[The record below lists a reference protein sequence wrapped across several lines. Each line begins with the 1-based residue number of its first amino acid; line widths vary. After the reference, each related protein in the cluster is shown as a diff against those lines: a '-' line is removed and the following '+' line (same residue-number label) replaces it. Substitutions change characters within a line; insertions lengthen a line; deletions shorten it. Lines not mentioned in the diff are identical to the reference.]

1 MIKKIMK
8 YIILY
13 GINKKVSAPTQSAEV
28 NNKNLIKREIIRL
41 LELINIRINKLI
53 NNILLSR
60 KRLLSRINKLEKLN
74 HINDYKLISYNFN
87 KNSMII
93 KSILSKLIIKLLE
106 NIINGVD
113 LKSVPA
119 PLRGAGKLLLSTA
132 PVVTGTE
139 AGGNIIISKP
149 VIKENLNEVNILFY
163 YFIPNNKSYKYFSRI
178 NMFLNKIKNYK
189 ELVKFSKNYSK
200 SSYILHDKLIVSNI
214 FNNIINNRNNV
225 KYINKNVKNL
235 INDLNN
241 NYNTKSILL
250 LKKSLSNNIN
260 NINKLPSKLLINS
273 TLLNVSILNKKVPTV
288 LKDNENKELLND
300 NNSIINNNI
309 FSLLNNNYKKNGNN
323 LINNIYKNVINTNKL
338 VMIKKCNIHS
348 KVKLERKDLVLNYL
362 LKNEI
367 ISKKIEK
374 VPSYGVFSDTSSE
387 NIDLLKINKINDKT
401 NIYGYMVSYIDIL
414 LGNIINKN
422 NKSNDIKMI
431 ISKYFGLKEVNIS
444 GINLKYEFNNP
455 EILLKLIRKG
465 ISKRKRTLSRMFRFR
480 LKNRI
485 PLLNDKGIL
494 KNKISNNLL
503 KNLSLN
509 NNILNVEYNI
519 KKVLFN
525 SINIKKNIN
534 IYNDIKDYYNNL
546 LIDNDKDLILN
557 NEILYKNIVGWSLL
571 LKGKVGARKGK
582 NRSNRILMTKGS
594 FKNNN
599 LYIYNILEDNSNNN
613 GYSKDR
619 LKLNYIKNSNF
630 ISYMDKSTNN
640 IYYIIIYIQ

>member
-113 LKSVPA
+113 LKSVSA
-119 PLRGAGKLLLSTA
+119 PRSGAGKLLLSTA

-250 LKKSLSNNIN
+250 LKKLLSNNLN

-288 LKDNENKELLND
+288 LKDSENKELLND

-309 FSLLNNNYKKNGNN
+309 LSLLNNNYKKNGNN

-557 NEILYKNIVGWSLL
+557 NEILYKNIVG
-571 LKGKVGARKGK
+571 
-582 NRSNRILMTKGS
+582 
-594 FKNNN
+594 
-599 LYIYNILEDNSNNN
+599 
-613 GYSKDR
+613 
-619 LKLNYIKNSNF
+619 
-630 ISYMDKSTNN
+630 
-640 IYYIIIYIQ
+640 

>member
-119 PLRGAGKLLLSTA
+119 PRSGAGKLLLSTA

-250 LKKSLSNNIN
+250 LKKSLSNNLN

-309 FSLLNNNYKKNGNN
+309 LSLLNNNYKKNGNN

-557 NEILYKNIVGWSLL
+557 NEILYKNIVG
-571 LKGKVGARKGK
+571 
-582 NRSNRILMTKGS
+582 
-594 FKNNN
+594 
-599 LYIYNILEDNSNNN
+599 
-613 GYSKDR
+613 
-619 LKLNYIKNSNF
+619 
-630 ISYMDKSTNN
+630 
-640 IYYIIIYIQ
+640 

>member
-113 LKSVPA
+113 LKSVSA
-119 PLRGAGKLLLSTA
+119 PRSGAGKLLLSTA

-250 LKKSLSNNIN
+250 LKKSLSNNLN
-260 NINKLPSKLLINS
+260 NINKLPLCPRSAVEGSKLLINS

-309 FSLLNNNYKKNGNN
+309 LSLLNNNYKKNGNN

-519 KKVLFN
+519 KKVLLN
-525 SINIKKNIN
+525 SVVNNTLSGVPAPLGGAEGKNIN

-557 NEILYKNIVGWSLL
+557 NEILYKNIVG
-571 LKGKVGARKGK
+571 
-582 NRSNRILMTKGS
+582 
-594 FKNNN
+594 
-599 LYIYNILEDNSNNN
+599 
-613 GYSKDR
+613 
-619 LKLNYIKNSNF
+619 
-630 ISYMDKSTNN
+630 
-640 IYYIIIYIQ
+640 

>member
-119 PLRGAGKLLLSTA
+119 PRSGAGKLLLSTA

-235 INDLNN
+235 INNLNN

-250 LKKSLSNNIN
+250 LKKSLSNNLN

-309 FSLLNNNYKKNGNN
+309 LSLLNNNYKKNGNN

-557 NEILYKNIVGWSLL
+557 NEILYKNIVG
-571 LKGKVGARKGK
+571 
-582 NRSNRILMTKGS
+582 
-594 FKNNN
+594 
-599 LYIYNILEDNSNNN
+599 
-613 GYSKDR
+613 
-619 LKLNYIKNSNF
+619 
-630 ISYMDKSTNN
+630 
-640 IYYIIIYIQ
+640 

>member
-119 PLRGAGKLLLSTA
+119 PRSGAGKLLLSTA

-250 LKKSLSNNIN
+250 LKKSLSNNLN

-300 NNSIINNNI
+300 NNSIITNNI
-309 FSLLNNNYKKNGNN
+309 LSLLNNNYKKNGNN

-557 NEILYKNIVGWSLL
+557 NEILYKNIVG
-571 LKGKVGARKGK
+571 
-582 NRSNRILMTKGS
+582 
-594 FKNNN
+594 
-599 LYIYNILEDNSNNN
+599 
-613 GYSKDR
+613 
-619 LKLNYIKNSNF
+619 
-630 ISYMDKSTNN
+630 
-640 IYYIIIYIQ
+640 

>member
-13 GINKKVSAPTQSAEV
+13 SSNKQENIERKRII
-28 NNKNLIKREIIRL
+28 IKSEIIKL
-41 LELINIRINKLI
+41 LELINIRINNKI
-53 NNILLSR
+53 NKILLSR

-93 KSILSKLIIKLLE
+93 KSILSKLIINLLE

-113 LKSVPA
+113 LKS
-119 PLRGAGKLLLSTA
+119 GKSLS
-132 PVVTGTE
+132 
-139 AGGNIIISKP
+139 GGNIIISKP
-149 VIKENLNEVNILFY
+149 IIKENLNEVKILFY
-163 YFIPNNKSYKYFSRI
+163 YFLPNNKSYKYFSRI
-178 NMFLNKIKNYK
+178 NMYLSKIKNYK
-189 ELVKFSKNYSK
+189 ELVKYNKNYNK
-200 SSYILHDKLIVSNI
+200 SLYMLHDKLIVSNI
-214 FNNIINNRNNV
+214 FNNIINNRNNI
-225 KYINKNVKNL
+225 KYINTKVSNI

-241 NYNTKSILL
+241 NYNSKSVLL
-250 LKKSLSNNIN
+250 LNKTLNKNIG
-260 NINKLPSKLLINS
+260 NINKLPSKLIINS
-273 TLLNVSILNKKVPTV
+273 TLLNVSSILNNKNNKNNNII
-288 LKDNENKELLND
+288 NEN
-300 NNSIINNNI
+300 INNNI
-309 FSLLNNNYKKNGNN
+309 LNILNTNNNNKNNN
-323 LINNIYKNVINTNKL
+323 ILINNIYKNVINYNTTLINN
-338 VMIKKCNIHS
+338 KCNIHS

-367 ISKKIEK
+367 ASNKNILLNNK
-374 VPSYGVFSDTSSE
+374 SSS
-387 NIDLLKINKINDKT
+387 NMNLFNINKINDKT

-414 LGNIINKN
+414 LGNIINKDI
-422 NKSNDIKMI
+422 KSNDIKMI
-431 ISKYFGLKEVNIS
+431 ISKYFGLKEVSIS

-525 SINIKKNIN
+525 SVNIKNNIN
-534 IYNDIKDYYNNL
+534 MYNDIKDYYDNILLSDNNSST
-546 LIDNDKDLILN
+546 DLTLN
-557 NEILYKNIVGWSLL
+557 NDLLYKNIVG
-571 LKGKVGARKGK
+571 
-582 NRSNRILMTKGS
+582 
-594 FKNNN
+594 
-599 LYIYNILEDNSNNN
+599 
-613 GYSKDR
+613 
-619 LKLNYIKNSNF
+619 
-630 ISYMDKSTNN
+630 
-640 IYYIIIYIQ
+640 

>member
-13 GINKKVSAPTQSAEV
+13 GINKKE
-28 NNKNLIKREIIRL
+28 NRIIIKTEIIRL

-53 NNILLSR
+53 NKILLSR

-74 HINDYKLISYNFN
+74 HINDYKLISYSFN
-87 KNSMII
+87 KNEMIK

-106 NIINGVD
+106 NIINGVN
-113 LKSVPA
+113 LKS
-119 PLRGAGKLLLSTA
+119 GKLILS
-132 PVVTGTE
+132 
-139 AGGNIIISKP
+139 GGDIIISKP

-178 NMFLNKIKNYK
+178 NMYISKIKNYK
-189 ELVKFSKNYSK
+189 ELVRYSKNYSK
-200 SSYILHDKLIVSNI
+200 LSYILHDKLIVSNI
-214 FNNIINNRNNV
+214 FNNIIKNRNNV
-225 KYINKNVKNL
+225 KYINKNVKNI
-235 INDLNN
+235 INDLNKDYN
-241 NYNTKSILL
+241 NKSVLL
-250 LKKSLSNNIN
+250 LKKLLSKNLN

-273 TLLNVSILNKKVPTV
+273 TLLNVSILNKKVPGI
-288 LKDNENKELLND
+288 ENIKIKNTSSNINKNILNIL
-300 NNSIINNNI
+300 NKNS
-309 FSLLNNNYKKNGNN
+309 KNSNS
-323 LINNIYKNVINTNKL
+323 LINNIYKNVILDNNKWVL
-338 VMIKKCNIHS
+338 TTKCNIHS
-348 KVKLERKDLVLNYL
+348 NIKLERKDLVLNYL
-362 LKNEI
+362 LKNDI
-367 ISKKIEK
+367 KKIENNK
-374 VPSYGVFSDTSSE
+374 NIK
-387 NIDLLKINKINDKT
+387 NIDLLKINEINDKT

-414 LGNIINKN
+414 LGNIINN
-422 NKSNDIKMI
+422 ENKSNDIKMI
-431 ISKYFGLKEVNIS
+431 ISKYFGLKEVKIS

-485 PLLNDKGIL
+485 PTQSVGIL

-509 NNILNVEYNI
+509 NNILNIENNI

-525 SINIKKNIN
+525 ENLKNTSN

-546 LIDNDKDLILN
+546 LLDNNSNIDLN
-557 NEILYKNIVGWSLL
+557 NDILYKNIVGWSLL

-640 IYYIIIYIQ
+640 GKLGLTLKVNIL

>member
-113 LKSVPA
+113 LKSVSA
-119 PLRGAGKLLLSTA
+119 PRSGAGKLLLSTA

-250 LKKSLSNNIN
+250 LKKSLSNNLN
-260 NINKLPSKLLINS
+260 NINKLPLCPRSAVEGSKLLINS

-309 FSLLNNNYKKNGNN
+309 LSLLNNNYKKNGNN

-465 ISKRKRTLSRMFRFR
+465 ISKRKRTLSRIFRFR

-519 KKVLFN
+519 KKVLLN
-525 SINIKKNIN
+525 SVVNNTLSGVPAPLGGAEGKNIN

-546 LIDNDKDLILN
+546 LIDNDLNLN
-557 NEILYKNIVGWSLL
+557 NEILYKNIVG
-571 LKGKVGARKGK
+571 
-582 NRSNRILMTKGS
+582 
-594 FKNNN
+594 
-599 LYIYNILEDNSNNN
+599 
-613 GYSKDR
+613 
-619 LKLNYIKNSNF
+619 
-630 ISYMDKSTNN
+630 
-640 IYYIIIYIQ
+640 

>member
-113 LKSVPA
+113 LKSVSA
-119 PLRGAGKLLLSTA
+119 PRSGAGKLLLSTA

-250 LKKSLSNNIN
+250 LKKSLSNNLN
-260 NINKLPSKLLINS
+260 NINKLPLCPRSAVEGSKLLINS

-309 FSLLNNNYKKNGNN
+309 LSLLNNNYKKNGNN

-519 KKVLFN
+519 KKVLLN
-525 SINIKKNIN
+525 SVVNNTLSGVPAPLGGAEGKNIN

-546 LIDNDKDLILN
+546 LIDNDLNLN
-557 NEILYKNIVGWSLL
+557 NEILYKNIVG
-571 LKGKVGARKGK
+571 
-582 NRSNRILMTKGS
+582 
-594 FKNNN
+594 
-599 LYIYNILEDNSNNN
+599 
-613 GYSKDR
+613 
-619 LKLNYIKNSNF
+619 
-630 ISYMDKSTNN
+630 
-640 IYYIIIYIQ
+640 